1 MLLRHSAQF
10 ELATVGEDGLVS
22 EVFFSAEAVLV
33 LVLDHEFVKDVFVM
47 LFFEIG
53 LHEMQLVF

>member
-1 MLLRHSAQF
+1 
-10 ELATVGEDGLVS
+10 
-22 EVFFSAEAVLV
+22 VFFSAEAVLV